1 MAMVSS
7 FSTQGFIYLHV
18 AAGEI
23 KLQNIGETTEKA
35 KGKNRALTPL
45 TPSPNYRGWS
55 VLGCRRMC
63 LAQHH
68 CDNNPGIMSSVLQM
82 TGLSNMS
89 TSQSPVPSVLGT
101 QPVPARPRGYQMSNY
116 EHDINVIKKPFS
128 ELCHRHSNTELY
140 LFSLSLARFLPV
152 RFRAY

>member
-1 MAMVSS
+1 MVAS

-35 KGKNRALTPL
+35 TAKNRALTPL
-45 TPSPNYRGWS
+45 TCSPNYRGWS

-89 TSQSPVPSVLGT
+89 TSHPPPPPPQPPEPHNYITLALTVITRLAARLGGKYSVCLLEGELE
-101 QPVPARPRGYQMSNY
+101 G
-116 EHDINVIKKPFS
+116 
-128 ELCHRHSNTELY
+128 ELC
-140 LFSLSLARFLPV
+140 V
-152 RFRAY
+152 

>member
-1 MAMVSS
+1 MSLHTIKMYDRNGGLLCYVKLLIFWSKMAMVAS

-23 KLQNIGETTEKA
+23 KLQNIGETTKKA

-89 TSQSPVPSVLGT
+89 TSH
-101 QPVPARPRGYQMSNY
+101 PR
-116 EHDINVIKKPFS
+116 H
-128 ELCHRHSNTELY
+128 HRHSHR
-140 LFSLSLARFLPV
+140 SLITTIINNSCYFV
-152 RFRAY
+152 DTS

>member
-1 MAMVSS
+1 MAMVAS

-35 KGKNRALTPL
+35 TAKNRALTPL
-45 TPSPNYRGWS
+45 TCSPNYRGWS

-89 TSQSPVPSVLGT
+89 TSH
-101 QPVPARPRGYQMSNY
+101 PRHHHHSHRSFITILYRVSHITGPTLFL
-116 EHDINVIKKPFS
+116 PFS
-128 ELCHRHSNTELY
+128 QVLEHLQRN
-140 LFSLSLARFLPV
+140 FSLPSDSPRNFDSETHLTFH
-152 RFRAY
+152 FK